1 MNGFQIPLIVVI
13 IAVAVFFAVRRTSPP
28 TPTIDPATVQLGP
41 IRHAQL
47 PDDLIA
53 RVRAF
58 EPVFAEVYPITH
70 EEWIEGFQRDLHPE
84 NEIAI
89 WEHIAAAFTQFIAG
103 RDLPLETRKEA
114 FGILLVRSGDT
125 DEAMLYSKLKHL
137 TLDDAKKLV
146 SFYSAPPNP
155 IQVEQ
160 Q

>member
-28 TPTIDPATVQLGP
+28 TPTIDRATLQLGP

-84 NEIAI
+84 NEIAV

-103 RDLPLETRKEA
+103 RDLPRETRKEA